1 MKQSLLDMN
10 TQTNTS
16 TVTVGYVTTT
26 KARETLEFNDIEKID
41 LKKVS
46 RAFHPN
52 TAQWLS
58 SQQSMG
64 FCLK

>member
-1 MKQSLLDMN
+1 MYASDLGVFAFMKQSLLDMN

-41 LKKVS
+41 LKK
-46 RAFHPN
+46 R
-52 TAQWLS
+52 L
-58 SQQSMG
+58 
-64 FCLK
+64 